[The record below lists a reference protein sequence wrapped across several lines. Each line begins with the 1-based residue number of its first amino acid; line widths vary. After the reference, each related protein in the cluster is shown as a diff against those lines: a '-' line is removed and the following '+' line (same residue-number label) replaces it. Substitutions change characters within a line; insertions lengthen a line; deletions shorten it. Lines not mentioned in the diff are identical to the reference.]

1 MLRSSF
7 FTSLAAGTMLVGAG
21 VAALAAGQ
29 VVMPSG
35 VKYTDTVVG
44 KGAEAKPGQ
53 SVDVQYTGWID
64 QNGKKGARFDSSRD
78 RGAKP
83 FTFTLGTGQVIAG
96 WDEGVAKMKVGGRR
110 TLVIPPPLAYGEKGS
125 GSIPSGA
132 TLIFD
137 IELVGVH

>member
-7 FTSLAAGTMLVGAG
+7 LTSFAAGTMLVGAS

-35 VKYTDTVVG
+35 VKYTDSVVG

-64 QNGKKGARFDSSRD
+64 QNGRKGAKFDSSRD
-78 RGAKP
+78 RGSKP

>member
-64 QNGKKGARFDSSRD
+64 QNGKKGAKFDSSRD